1 MAKKRK
7 EKKDEEELD
16 FKLPKFDEEKF
27 LKKERRNIK
36 TLFLSFLLGFIIA
49 LISLGFWALLSESGL
64 RWELVLLFGVFNASW
79 LKYLFMRLNI
89 DLTDFGR
96 KGWFGSY
103 AIYFFTWLIVLIIL
117 VNPPFYDDESPYVDV
132 VVLPDVQE
140 LGGTVRIAAQI
151 IDNVGVEKQ
160 DISFTLTDPDGS
172 PISADFTFAN
182 NIFSYTHESPDNLTG
197 NNTYTFKLTAKDVNG
212 RITEKEG
219 TFKYDNDV
227 IILTTPENGSNLY
240 SYTPIELKVNSNIYT
255 PTEFK
260 IGDNAYTKDFR
271 VYYKI
276 DDGEEINVSRLDED
290 NRDDYRT
297 SAEYAGWQK
306 SKNVSL
312 NAYVEVIYYFK
323 GVNIKFSNTI
333 RDTTTYYFKTLDDVK
348 IGESDP
354 LIPPNPLY
362 KLNSEKQ
369 PENIFNY
376 YLPKYEPI
384 GATPGFEVAIFLI
397 SLVFVALLFK
407 YRKKDKKK

>member
-36 TLFLSFLLGFIIA
+36 TLFLSSLLGFVIA
-49 LISLGFWALLSESGL
+49 LISLGFWTLLSESGL

-79 LKYLFMRLNI
+79 VKYLFLRLNI
-89 DLTDFGR
+89 DLTDFGK

-140 LGGTVRIAAQI
+140 LGGTVRIVAQI

-197 NNTYTFKLTAKDVNG
+197 NNTYTFKLTVKDVNG
-212 RITEKEG
+212 RTTEKEG
-219 TFKYDNDV
+219 SFRYSNDA
-227 IILTTPENGSNLY
+227 IKLAEPLGTTTEPGPAVTYSTDIKFDVGSDVSRFY
-240 SYTPIELKVNSNIYT
+240 YTV
-255 PTEFK
+255 
-260 IGDNAYTKDFR
+260 
-271 VYYKI
+271 
-276 DDGEEINVSRLDED
+276 DDGDEINVTKG
-290 NRDDYRT
+290 DDFYET
-297 SAEYAGWQK
+297 APKYEGWVK
-306 SKNVSL
+306 NKNVTVK
-312 NAYVEVIYYFK
+312 AYAEVIYYFE
-323 GVNIKFSNTI
+323 NYPAQFNNTI
-333 RDTTTYYFKTLDDVK
+333 VDYDTYYFTVSDAIEIGGEKPPEITLPGPRYV
-348 IGESDP
+348 
-354 LIPPNPLY
+354 
-362 KLNSEKQ
+362 
-369 PENIFNY
+369 
-376 YLPKYEPI
+376 

-397 SLVFVALLFK
+397 SLVVVALLFK